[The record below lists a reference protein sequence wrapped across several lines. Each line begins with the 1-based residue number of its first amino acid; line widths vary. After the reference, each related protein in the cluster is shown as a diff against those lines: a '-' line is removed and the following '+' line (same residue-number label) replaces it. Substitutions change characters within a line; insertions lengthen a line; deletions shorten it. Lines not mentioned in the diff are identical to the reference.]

1 MEYGLVAIAMIGVL
15 LAHLELTKW
24 KERVRAQQKQ
34 IDELCR
40 AIGREALS
48 ADTVPDEVR
57 EKALRLKR
65 AGREVEAVK
74 VVRQSTG
81 MDLLEAKN
89 WVDGLS

>member
-1 MEYGLVAIAMIGVL
+1 MEYGLFAIAMIGVL

-57 EKALRLKR
+57 
-65 AGREVEAVK
+65 
-74 VVRQSTG
+74 
-81 MDLLEAKN
+81 
-89 WVDGLS
+89 

>member
-1 MEYGLVAIAMIGVL
+1 MEYGLFAIAMIGVL

-57 EKALRLKR
+57 EKALRLLR
-65 AGREVEAVK
+65 R
-74 VVRQSTG
+74 G
-81 MDLLEAKN
+81 MPSVHGGEEICD
-89 WVDGLS
+89 VYRIGL